1 MVCPKRSIA
10 LLVLLVSTVVCA
22 DWVKVDSAADTGAN
36 KFIDTKAIRQTG
48 PMNTMRRVWELSNLA
63 KRSLGQVLSIKSH
76 VEYDC
81 KDRRI
86 RIIEVASFSEHW
98 AQGERLSAPE
108 SDAKTGDW
116 SDISNGSLGE
126 SIFKRVCPS
135 DDS

>member
-1 MVCPKRSIA
+1 M
-10 LLVLLVSTVVCA
+10 LLVSTAVCA
-22 DWVKVDSAADTGAN
+22 DWVKVDRAGDTGAN

-63 KRSLGQVLSIKSH
+63 TRSSNQALSIKSH

-98 AQGERLSAPE
+98 AQGEQLPAAG
-108 SDAKTGDW
+108 SDAKSGDW
-116 SDISNGSLGE
+116 SDITNGSLGE

-135 DDS
+135 DDA

>member
-1 MVCPKRSIA
+1 MVCPQRSIA
-10 LLVLLVSTVVCA
+10 LLALLVSTVVGA
-22 DWVKVDSAADTGAN
+22 DWVKVDSTGDMAAN

-63 KRSLGQVLSIKSH
+63 KRTSNQMLSIKSQ

-81 KDRRI
+81 KDHRMRTI
-86 RIIEVASFSEHW
+86 AVTGFSEHW
-98 AQGERLSAPE
+98 AEGEPVPAAG
-108 SDAKTGDW
+108 SDAKPGEW
-116 SDISNGSLGE
+116 SDITSGSLGE

>member
-1 MVCPKRSIA
+1 MVCPKRSIT
-10 LLVLLVSTVVCA
+10 LLALLVSTVVCA
-22 DWVKVDSAADTGAN
+22 DWVKVDSAADTGSN
-36 KFIDTKAIRQTG
+36 QFIDTKAIRQTG

-63 KRSLGQVLSIKSH
+63 RRSSSQALSIKSQ

-98 AQGERLSAPE
+98 GQGERLPAAG
-108 SDAKTGDW
+108 SDAKSGDW
-116 SDISNGSLGE
+116 SDIGSGSLGE

>member
-1 MVCPKRSIA
+1 MVCPKRSIT
-10 LLVLLVSTVVCA
+10 LLVLLVSTVVGA

-36 KFIDTKAIRQTG
+36 KFIDAKAIRQTG

-63 KRSLGQVLSIKSH
+63 KRTSSQVLSIKSH

-86 RIIEVASFSEHW
+86 RTIEVAFFSEHW
-98 AQGERLSAPE
+98 AQGERLPAPG
-108 SDAKTGDW
+108 SDMTPGDW
-116 SDISNGSLGE
+116 RDISTGSPGE
-126 SIFKRVCPS
+126 TIFKRVCPS

>member
-1 MVCPKRSIA
+1 MVCPKRSITW
-10 LLVLLVSTVVCA
+10 LVLLVSTGVCA

-36 KFIDTKAIRQTG
+36 KFIDIKAIRQTG

-98 AQGERLSAPE
+98 AQGERLPAAG
-108 SDAKTGDW
+108 SDAKSGDW

>member
-1 MVCPKRSIA
+1 MVCPKRSIP
-10 LLVLLVSTVVCA
+10 LLVLLVSTVVYA

-63 KRSLGQVLSIKSH
+63 KRTSSQVLSIKSH

-86 RIIEVASFSEHW
+86 RIIEVAFFSEHW
-98 AQGERLSAPE
+98 AQGERLPAAG
-108 SDAKTGDW
+108 SDAKSGDW

-135 DDS
+135 DDP